1 MKHNKEQIHNIGYDV
16 ETEYKMGGLSS
27 GLYMDFAT
35 DVTIKYTET
44 IINGYLEY
52 LDNLDPQTLTIYNAE
67 KHLEDYL
74 ETANQ

>member
-35 DVTIKYTET
+35 DVAIKYTET
-44 IINGYLEY
+44 IFNGF
-52 LDNLDPQTLTIYNAE
+52 LDNLDSLTLTAYPTK
-67 KHLEDYL
+67 KHLENYL